1 MWAKMFLAVAGASS
15 GCAVAVAALAFVNA
29 IGIYPR
35 MATKSRTGKYIV
47 LYENIAGIGLVA
59 GCVFSIFKISL
70 GNVVWLLIPTG
81 FFYGCFVGN
90 LIMGLAEVIDV
101 FPVLFH
107 RVKLKTGLCVIIL
120 TVALGKLVGSLSYFL
135 LRLWE

>member
-1 MWAKMFLAVAGASS
+1 MWEKIFLAAAGASS

-35 MATKSRTGKYIV
+35 MATKSRTGRHV
-47 LYENIAGIGLVA
+47 VFYENIAGIGLLA
-59 GCVFSIFKISL
+59 GCVFSIFKVSL
-70 GNVVWLLIPTG
+70 GNVTWLLVPSG

-107 RVKLKTGLCVIIL
+107 RVKLKTGLCVIII
-120 TVALGKLVGSLSYFL
+120 TVALGKLIGSLSYFL
-135 LRLWE
+135 LRLWK